1 MSTNIIIFVIGIAVG
16 MIIELL
22 LMVFINGIGGNT
34 DGN

>member
-22 LMVFINGIGGNT
+22 LMVFINGIGGN
-34 DGN
+34 N